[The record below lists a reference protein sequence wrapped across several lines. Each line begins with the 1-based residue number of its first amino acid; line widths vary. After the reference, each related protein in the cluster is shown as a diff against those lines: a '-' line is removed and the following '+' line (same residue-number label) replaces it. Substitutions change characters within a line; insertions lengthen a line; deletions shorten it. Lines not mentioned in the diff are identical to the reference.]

1 MRRLRFSVVFLM
13 MVSAVTALDIA
24 VMRSL
29 FRHATGSNQTLYL
42 VPIDGTNS
50 IPFATL
56 ALGVLPMA
64 SLLVLA
70 VIFQVPK
77 IRRTGT
83 VSGFWLGF
91 ETFGWLAV
99 FLFMAGASL
108 SPGAVQ
114 TYLIMVAGP
123 VLSPLFG
130 FMGNESVQLLAD
142 GIELATATFLLVL
155 PELLIAAAGG
165 CLFGRAG
172 TRIVSVQVTGEASS
186 AP

>member
-1 MRRLRFSVVFLM
+1 MKRLRISVVFLM
-13 MVSAVTALDIA
+13 MVSAVITLDMA

-29 FRHATGSNQTLYL
+29 FRRATGSSQTLYL
-42 VPIDGTNS
+42 VPIDGTHS

-56 ALGVLPMA
+56 ARRPAHGEPA
-64 SLLVLA
+64 CARRYSE
-70 VIFQVPK
+70 VPK

-108 SPGAVQ
+108 SPAAVQ
-114 TYLIMVAGP
+114 KYLIMVAGP

-130 FMGNESVQLLAD
+130 SMGNELLQSLAD
-142 GIELATATFLLVL
+142 GIEFATATTLLVL

-165 CLFGRAG
+165 WLFGRAG
-172 TRIVSVQVTGEASS
+172 TGIASVQMSGEASS
-186 AP
+186 SP

>member
-13 MVSAVTALDIA
+13 MISAVIALDMA

-29 FRHATGSNQTLYL
+29 FRHATGSNQMVYL

-70 VIFQVPK
+70 AIFQVPK

-99 FLFMAGASL
+99 FLFMVGASL
-108 SPGAVQ
+108 SPAAVQ
-114 TYLIMVAGP
+114 KYLIMVAGP

-130 FMGNESVQLLAD
+130 FMGNESVQSLAD
-142 GIELATATFLLVL
+142 GIELATATTLLVL

-165 CLFGRAG
+165 WLLGRAG
-172 TRIVSVQVTGEASS
+172 TRIVSVQVTGEA
-186 AP
+186 APSP